1 MSPFVPAPFVPDSPR
16 SWRVRL
22 RSSAVLLLPVLLL
35 LLAAWRPLALPD
47 EGRYAEVGRWML
59 SSGDWL
65 TPRLDGVPFFHKPPL
80 LYWLEAASMQLF
92 GVTPW
97 AARLVV
103 ALHACLMWAVMVLCA
118 RHIAGAATARRA
130 AWMLGTSLAFLVGGQ
145 YLNHDM
151 VVAAWMGV
159 AIWCFARALMHPM
172 GVHANWARAG
182 FVACALGV
190 LSKGLIGLLLPG
202 FVLTVWVFWT
212 WQWRK
217 VWALPWVSGV
227 LLFLS
232 VALPWFVLA
241 AWEHPDMLAYMFGK
255 HQFGRYTATTFNNAR
270 PWWFYGV
277 AVALLMFPWV
287 FFALAD
293 GWQRVLSGL
302 RQGWQRHMAQAPL
315 APSAQRSSE
324 DFALAL
330 NSAQSA
336 LVQRH
341 WMALCWVWVLA
352 ILVFFS
358 IPNSKL
364 IGYAL
369 PVIPPLAVLAAM
381 WWEQHMAPRAW
392 GGRVFVS
399 LVGVCLATAFA
410 AHIVAARYTLRHSS
424 ADVAGLLA
432 CLVTPTDVVAVVD
445 EYPYDLPFYAK
456 LTQPMEVLQDWDS
469 ERRSAGDNWRRELFE
484 GADFDAQAARVLQPL
499 SRLEALKQH
508 PRAWVLA
515 PNDSARLNLQAH
527 SGLDLVLGG
536 QVWSLYRSK
545 AAASR
550 AAAES
555 PQSAEYKSLGRCQ
568 HQRDEQRDERRQP

>member
-1 MSPFVPAPFVPDSPR
+1 M
-16 SWRVRL
+16 
-22 RSSAVLLLPVLLL
+22 
-35 LLAAWRPLALPD
+35 LA
-47 EGRYAEVGRWML
+47 
-59 SSGDWL
+59 SGDWL

-80 LYWLEAASMQLF
+80 VYWLEAVSMQVF

-103 ALHACLMWAVMVLCA
+103 VLHACLMWCVMAVCT

-151 VVAAWMGV
+151 VVATWMGV
-159 AIWCFARALMHPM
+159 AIWCFARALMHST

-202 FVLTVWVFWT
+202 FVLTLWVLWT

-227 LLFLS
+227 LLFLA

-241 AWEHPDMLAYMFGK
+241 AHEHPDMLAYMFGK

-277 AVALLMFPWV
+277 AVVLLMFPWV

-293 GWQRVLSGL
+293 GWQRVLASL
-302 RQGWQRHMAQAPL
+302 RRVAPPHA
-315 APSAQRSSE
+315 APE
-324 DFALAL
+324 
-330 NSAQSA
+330 
-336 LVQRH
+336 QRH
-341 WMALCWVWVLA
+341 WMALCWIWVLA
-352 ILVFFS
+352 ILAFFS

-369 PVIPPLAVLAAM
+369 PVMPPLAVLAAL
-381 WWEQHMAPRAW
+381 WWQGHMASRAW
-392 GGRVFVS
+392 GGRVFAS
-399 LVGVCLATAFA
+399 LVGVCLVTALA
-410 AHIVAARYTLRHSS
+410 AHGVASRYTLRHSS
-424 ADVAGLLA
+424 ADVASVLA
-432 CLVTPTDVVAVVD
+432 CHVAPTDVVAVVD
-445 EYPYDLPFYAK
+445 EYPYDLPFYAQFG
-456 LTQPMEVLQDWDS
+456 QPIEVLQDWDT
-469 ERRSAGDNWRRELFE
+469 ERRTAGDNWRRELFE

-499 SRLEALKQH
+499 SRLEALQQQAS
-508 PRAWVLA
+508 AWVLA
-515 PNDSARLNLQAH
+515 PNDSGRLNLQRH
-527 SGLDLVLGG
+527 NGFDLVLGG
-536 QVWSLYRSK
+536 RLGRST
-545 AAASR
+545 AASR
-550 AAAES
+550 PGQWLRRKAHRRLSTKVWADASSSAIKSAKNDGRPKPRSNPTKISSLAAKPAN
-555 PQSAEYKSLGRCQ
+555 AVTAK
-568 HQRDEQRDERRQP
+568 RRKLCHSEVPAS

>member
-1 MSPFVPAPFVPDSPR
+1 MSPFVPVPPITDTPTT
-16 SWRVRL
+16 WRAHL
-22 RSSAVLLLPVLLL
+22 RHWAVLVLPVLLL
-35 LLAAWRPLALPD
+35 VLAAWRPLALPD

-103 ALHACLMWAVMVLCA
+103 ALHACLMWGVMVLCT
-118 RHIAGAATARRA
+118 RHIAGAATAHRA

-151 VVAAWMGV
+151 VVATWMGV
-159 AIWCFARALMHPM
+159 AIWCFARALMHPL

-182 FVACALGV
+182 FVACGLGV

-202 FVLTVWVFWT
+202 FVLTLWVFWT

-217 VWALPWVSGV
+217 VWTLPWVSGV
-227 LLFLS
+227 LLFLA

-241 AWEHPDMLAYMFGK
+241 AHQHPDMLAYMFGK

-277 AVALLMFPWV
+277 AVMLLMFPWV
-287 FFALAD
+287 FFALAE
-293 GWQRVLSGL
+293 GWLRVWASL
-302 RQGWQRHMAQAPL
+302 RSVWQPTSAPTPL
-315 APSAQRSSE
+315 AAAAQGAPE
-324 DFALAL
+324 DFEPALRA
-330 NSAQSA
+330 AHGA

-341 WMALCWVWVLA
+341 WMALCWIWVVA
-352 ILVFFS
+352 ILAFFS
-358 IPNSKL
+358 IPHSKL

-369 PVIPPLAVLAAM
+369 PVMPPLAVLAAL
-381 WWEQHMAPRAW
+381 WWQQHMVSRAW

-399 LVGVCLATAFA
+399 LVGLCLVTALA
-410 AHIVAARYTLRHSS
+410 VQVVAARYTLRHSS
-424 ADVAGLLA
+424 ADVAAWLA
-432 CLVTPTDVVAVVD
+432 CQVAPTDVVAAVD
-445 EYPYDLPFYAK
+445 EYPYDLPFYAQ
-456 LTQPMEVLQDWDS
+456 LTQPIEVLQDWDS
-469 ERRSAGDNWRRELFE
+469 ERQTAGDNWRRELFE
-484 GADFDAQAARVLQPL
+484 GADFDAEAARVLQPL
-499 SRLEALKQH
+499 SRLEALQQQAG
-508 PRAWVLA
+508 AWVLA
-515 PNDSARLNLQAH
+515 PNDSARVNLQRH
-527 SGLDLVLGG
+527 SGFDLVLGG
-536 QVWSLYRSK
+536 QAWSLYRSK

-550 AAAES
+550 AAPES
-555 PQSAEYKSLGRCQ
+555 PQTAEHKGLGRCQ
-568 HQRDEQRDERRQP
+568 HQRDEQR

>member
-1 MSPFVPAPFVPDSPR
+1 MSPFMPASPAAEAPL
-16 SWRVRL
+16 SWRGHL
-22 RSSAVLLLPVLLL
+22 RRWAVLLLPVLLL
-35 LLAAWRPLALPD
+35 VLAGWRPLALPD

-103 ALHACLMWAVMVLCA
+103 VLHACLMWGWMVLCT

-151 VVAAWMGV
+151 VVATWMGV
-159 AIWCFARALMHPM
+159 AIWCFARALMHPL

-202 FVLTVWVFWT
+202 FVLTLWVLWT

-227 LLFLS
+227 LLFLA

-241 AWEHPDMLAYMFGK
+241 AREHPDMLAYMFGK

-277 AVALLMFPWV
+277 AVVLLMFPWV
-287 FFALAD
+287 FLALAD
-293 GWQRVLSGL
+293 GGQRVFTRM
-302 RQGWQRHMAQAPL
+302 RQGWQRQVAPTPRAAAAQ
-315 APSAQRSSE
+315 PSPERSE
-324 DFALAL
+324 PAL
-330 NSAQSA
+330 SAA
-336 LVQRH
+336 AAVQMPPA
-341 WMALCWVWVLA
+341 WLALCWIWVLA
-352 ILVFFS
+352 ILAFFS

-369 PVIPPLAVLAAM
+369 PVMPPLAVLAAL
-381 WWEQHMAPRAW
+381 WWQQHMVWRAW
-392 GGRVFVS
+392 GGRVFAS
-399 LVGVCLATAFA
+399 LVGVCLVTALA
-410 AHIVAARYTLRHSS
+410 AHVVASRYTLRHSS
-424 ADVAGLLA
+424 ADVAQLLG
-432 CLVTPTDVVAVVD
+432 CHVTPADVVAAVD
-445 EYPYDLPFYAK
+445 EYPYDLPFYAQ
-456 LTQPMEVLQDWDS
+456 LTQPIEVLQDWDT
-469 ERRSAGDNWRRELFE
+469 ERRTAGDNWRRELFE

-499 SRLEALKQH
+499 SRLDALQQQ
-508 PRAWVLA
+508 PSAWVLA
-515 PNDSARLNLQAH
+515 PNGSPVLNLQRH
-527 SGLDLVLGG
+527 SGFDLVLGG
-536 QVWSLYRSK
+536 QAWSLYRSK
-545 AAASR
+545 R
-550 AAAES
+550 AGSGGAAES
-555 PQSAEYKSLGRCQ
+555 PQAAEHKGLDRCQ
-568 HQRDEQRDERRQP
+568 DQRQEQR

>member
-1 MSPFVPAPFVPDSPR
+1 MSPFVSTSIAVDPPL
-16 SWRVRL
+16 SWRARL
-22 RSSAVLLLPVLLL
+22 RHWSVLALALLL
-35 LLAAWRPLALPD
+35 LVLAAWRPLALPD

-103 ALHACLMWAVMVLCA
+103 VLHACLMCGVMVVCA

-151 VVAAWMGV
+151 VVATWMGV

-202 FVLTVWVFWT
+202 FVLTLWVLWT
-212 WQWRK
+212 RQWRK
-217 VWALPWVSGV
+217 VWALPWFSGV
-227 LLFLS
+227 LLFLA

-241 AWEHPDMLAYMFGK
+241 AREHPDMLAYMFGK

-277 AVALLMFPWV
+277 AVLLLMFPWV

-293 GWQRVLSGL
+293 GWLRVFASVRQR
-302 RQGWQRHMAQAPL
+302 WQPKAAQTPHA
-315 APSAQRSSE
+315 AVAQTSSE
-324 DFALAL
+324 DFAHAL
-330 NSAQSA
+330 IAANAA
-336 LVQRH
+336 LTQRH
-341 WMALCWVWVLA
+341 WMALCWIWVVA
-352 ILVFFS
+352 ILAFFS

-369 PVIPPLAVLAAM
+369 PVMPPLAVLAAL
-381 WWEQHMAPRAW
+381 WWQQHMLSRAW
-392 GGRVFVS
+392 GGRVFAS
-399 LVGVCLATAFA
+399 LVGVCLVTALA
-410 AHIVAARYTLRHSS
+410 ANIVASRYTLRHSS
-424 ADVAGLLA
+424 ADVADSLA
-432 CLVTPTDVVAVVD
+432 CNVAPTDVVAAVD
-445 EYPYDLPFYAK
+445 EYPYDLAFYAQ
-456 LTQPMEVLQDWDS
+456 LTQPIEVLQDWDT
-469 ERRSAGDNWRRELFE
+469 ERRTAGDNWRRELFE
-484 GADFDAQAARVLQPL
+484 GADFDPQAARVLQPL
-499 SRLEALKQH
+499 SRLDALQQQ
-508 PRAWVLA
+508 PGAWVLA
-515 PNDSARLNLQAH
+515 PNDSGRLNLQRH
-527 SGLDLVLGG
+527 SGFDLVLGG
-536 QVWSLYRSK
+536 QAWSLYRSK
-545 AAASR
+545 AAGSV
-550 AAAES
+550 AAAKS
-555 PQSAEYKSLGRCQ
+555 PQATEYKGLGRCQ
-568 HQRDEQRDERRQP
+568 HQRDE

>member
-1 MSPFVPAPFVPDSPR
+1 MSPFMPASPAADAPL
-16 SWRVRL
+16 SWRGHL
-22 RSSAVLLLPVLLL
+22 RRWAVLLLPVLLL
-35 LLAAWRPLALPD
+35 VLAGWRPLALPD

-103 ALHACLMWAVMVLCA
+103 VLHACLMWGWMVLCT

-151 VVAAWMGV
+151 VVATWMGV
-159 AIWCFARALMHPM
+159 AIWCFARALMHPL

-202 FVLTVWVFWT
+202 FVLTLWVLWT

-227 LLFLS
+227 LLFLA

-241 AWEHPDMLAYMFGK
+241 AREHPDMLAYMFGK

-277 AVALLMFPWV
+277 AVVLLMFPWV
-287 FFALAD
+287 FLALAD
-293 GWQRVLSGL
+293 GGQRVFTRL
-302 RQGWQRHMAQAPL
+302 RQGWQRQVAPTSHAAAAQPSPEGSEPAPI
-315 APSAQRSSE
+315 AA
-324 DFALAL
+324 AA
-330 NSAQSA
+330 
-336 LVQRH
+336 VQMPPA
-341 WMALCWVWVLA
+341 WLALCWIWVLA
-352 ILVFFS
+352 ILGFFS

-369 PVIPPLAVLAAM
+369 PVMPPLAVLAAL
-381 WWEQHMAPRAW
+381 WWQQHMVSRAW
-392 GGRVFVS
+392 GGRVFAS
-399 LVGVCLATAFA
+399 LVGVCLVTALA
-410 AHIVAARYTLRHSS
+410 AHVVASRYTLRHSS
-424 ADVAGLLA
+424 ADVAQLLG
-432 CLVTPTDVVAVVD
+432 CHVTPADVVAAVD
-445 EYPYDLPFYAK
+445 EYPYDLPFYAQ
-456 LTQPMEVLQDWDS
+456 LTQPIEVLQDWDT
-469 ERRSAGDNWRRELFE
+469 ERRTAGDNWRRELFE

-499 SRLEALKQH
+499 SRLDALQQQ
-508 PRAWVLA
+508 PSAWVLA
-515 PNDSARLNLQAH
+515 PNGSPVLSLQRH
-527 SGLDLVLGG
+527 SGFDLVLGG
-536 QVWSLYRSK
+536 QAWSLYRSK
-545 AAASR
+545 RAGSG

-555 PQSAEYKSLGRCQ
+555 PQAAEHKGLGRCQ
-568 HQRDEQRDERRQP
+568 DQRQEQR